1 MDYIREKEID
11 AYELWNKPDF
21 KLQKNERKQLIAE
34 MILYCSPEVVWVQ
47 KRNSKQPALRSEKRK
62 IDHIK
67 TCAYSID
74 NEKSS

>member
-34 MILYCSPEVVWVQ
+34 MILYCAPEFEVWTMN
-47 KRNSKQPALRSEKRK
+47 RYSKQPELK
-62 IDHIK
+62 
-67 TCAYSID
+67 
-74 NEKSS
+74 NEKEIKR